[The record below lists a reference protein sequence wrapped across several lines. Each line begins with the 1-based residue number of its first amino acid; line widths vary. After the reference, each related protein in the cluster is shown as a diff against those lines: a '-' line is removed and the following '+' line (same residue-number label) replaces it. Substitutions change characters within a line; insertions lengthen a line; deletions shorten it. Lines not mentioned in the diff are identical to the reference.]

1 QGAASSRPA
10 LVRAGERSWMDIDS
24 GRAVNPSVAAEKDR
38 IPPALPGQNASPA
51 ASDTPKAINTH
62 GSLVVSVTLESE

>member
-1 QGAASSRPA
+1 
-10 LVRAGERSWMDIDS
+10 MDIDS